1 MLFAVSIAGFH
12 LFIFMW
18 MYKMYKLCT
27 TTGPI
32 YPTLLGQNLPVVSGQ
47 TIRLLV
53 ALFGWTG
60 GLIVHLAMPG
70 ENKGIGVKLKLVTSW
85 RNDGIV

>member
-1 MLFAVSIAGFH
+1 MLCAVAIAGFH

-32 YPTLLGQNLPVVSGQ
+32 YPALLGQNLPVVSGQ
-47 TIRLLV
+47 TIRL

-70 ENKGIGVKLKLVTSW
+70 ENKGISVKLRLVASW
-85 RNDGIV
+85 PDDGII